1 MSAGKHLMRTASPR
15 HSSSKEKV
23 SPNCCTSAQF
33 LPAKTTH
40 ETKMSSLLAKN
51 ISLYKQLQC
60 KIVCCRGKETFHKK
74 KIDFW
79 NLFRSTPVG
88 LSQREGN
95 FLWAKCLPPLWEQQI
110 RCLLLQAATE
120 ANTPV
125 PSRLSLLFLASNT
138 LKMAPVIRHGRAR
151 RFDKTGWSI
160 CFLSTKKPQNS
171 SMVVLAK
178 RI

>member
-138 LKMAPVIRHGRAR
+138 LKMAPVIRHRRAR

-160 CFLSTKKPQNS
+160 CFLTTKKPQNS